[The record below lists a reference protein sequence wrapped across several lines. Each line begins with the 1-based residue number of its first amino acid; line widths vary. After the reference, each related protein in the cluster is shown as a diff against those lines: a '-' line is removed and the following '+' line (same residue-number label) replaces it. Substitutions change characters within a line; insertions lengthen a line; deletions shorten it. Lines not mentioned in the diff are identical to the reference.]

1 LLRRPWRLV
10 VLGAVAAGLA
20 ARLRR
25 VPRPADPLW
34 DDTGER
40 ETTETLDHSIA
51 ADARHTGSVA
61 VAERPAAI
69 ATQGSAT
76 LVDVLSPQA
85 RLARDDELDH
95 ESGSA
100 PETCEIVA
108 WRGYV
113 KWQFHARSQPP
124 AEESF
129 FSPYFRSRG
138 RAEPEQTAAARLAYA
153 ELVEKLIAAGWAQD
167 GRGEQWFSAR
177 FRR

>member
-1 LLRRPWRLV
+1 MS
-10 VLGAVAAGLA
+10 AA
-20 ARLRR
+20 AR
-25 VPRPADPLW
+25 
-34 DDTGER
+34 DTG
-40 ETTETLDHSIA
+40 A
-51 ADARHTGSVA
+51 VA
-61 VAERPAAI
+61 VAERPAAL
-69 ATQGSAT
+69 ATREAAT

-85 RLARDDELDH
+85 RRARDLASED
-95 ESGSA
+95 ESGSEA
-100 PETCEIVA
+100 ESCEIVA

-138 RAEPEQTAAARLAYA
+138 RAEPEQTAAARLAHA
-153 ELVEKLIAAGWAQD
+153 DLVEKLIAAGWVHD